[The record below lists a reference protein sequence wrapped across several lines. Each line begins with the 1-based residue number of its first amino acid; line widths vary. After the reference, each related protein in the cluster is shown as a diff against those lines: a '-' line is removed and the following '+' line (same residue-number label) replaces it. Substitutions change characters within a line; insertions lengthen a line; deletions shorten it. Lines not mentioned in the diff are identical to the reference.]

1 MTDSTDRA
9 IGRLEG
15 KVDRLLDAEDRA
27 ADSRKATYERL
38 EAIER
43 RQAAAETAL
52 ASVSKRVERGEQ
64 AADQLERI
72 STMGKGYLIGVG
84 VMSFIGGGG
93 IMMFLHDK
101 IVPLLK
107 AVWKG

>member
-1 MTDSTDRA
+1 MTDSSDRA

-15 KVDRLLDAEDRA
+15 KVDRLLDAEERA

-43 RQAAAETAL
+43 KQEKTDAAIAAVAKRADRGAL
-52 ASVSKRVERGEQ
+52 

-84 VMSFIGGGG
+84 VMSFLGGGG
-93 IMMFLHDK
+93 VVMFLHDS
-101 IVPLLK
+101 ISPLFK
-107 AVWKG
+107 AVFKG